1 MSFSVYQNTKL
12 FPSARLINES
22 SSIRLLAN
30 DSGSFE
36 FRRRI
41 VGSRVVGATV
51 EGVEIKN
58 LPPDNPTEV
67 YFELISVRKLNYC
80 MFDS

>member
-1 MSFSVYQNTKL
+1 MSFAVYQNTIL

-22 SSIRLLAN
+22 SSIRLLAD
-30 DSGSFE
+30 DSESSE

-51 EGVEIKN
+51 EIKN
-58 LPPDNPTEV
+58 LPPENPTEV
-67 YFELISVRKLNYC
+67 YFKLIAVSKSICFLFFIVNT
-80 MFDS
+80 